1 MWQGSGEPGL
11 SAAVGR
17 GGPGAD
23 GVGKSPVSMQMW
35 AGVSPASGACCVTH
49 SPCEFCCAS
58 NAALAAG
65 NPRRLVYRRGRLG
78 RESGVT
84 GVVDRYHVDC
94 SKQTA
99 NRTNKQTNAAAPT
112 HRNGNAATAGRRHSP
127 TASAKHRRSR
137 WPLAVRAA
145 ASPSTTD
152 HHPCHCGAWR
162 GRAPGSWHESA
173 PCRARRASTRR

>member
-1 MWQGSGEPGL
+1 MWQGSGEPSL
-11 SAAVGR
+11 TAAEVR
-17 GGPGAD
+17 GGPSPGAD

-94 SKQTA
+94 SKQTNKRA
-99 NRTNKQTNAAAPT
+99 NEQTNKQTNAAAPIY
-112 HRNGNAATAGRRHSP
+112 RNGNAATAGRPAPLPHGVDETPPRPVASCGTRCRQPFDDSP
-127 TASAKHRRSR
+127 PSVPLRRMAWPSARQ
-137 WPLAVRAA
+137 LA
-145 ASPSTTD
+145 
-152 HHPCHCGAWR
+152 
-162 GRAPGSWHESA
+162 
-173 PCRARRASTRR
+173 